1 MVGRAVKPIPPAAA
15 DTPAPFDIAHAGALQ
30 AAYRGEASEH
40 QQRLAM
46 DWIIKQ
52 AAQIGGQSYR
62 AGDSHATAFIEG
74 RRFVGAQ
81 ILSLIGLD
89 LQQLKKATPNGN

>member
-1 MVGRAVKPIPPAAA
+1 MVTRAIKPLLPSAA
-15 DTPAPFDIAHAGALQ
+15 DAPAGFNIAAVAALK
-30 AAYRGEASEH
+30 AVYGGIASDH
-40 QQRLAM
+40 QQKLAM

-62 AGDSHATAFIEG
+62 AGDSHATAFLEG

-81 ILSLIGLD
+81 ILSLIGMD
-89 LQQLKKATPNGN
+89 INALKDDT

>member
-1 MVGRAVKPIPPAAA
+1 MSRAIKPLPPVPVDYPVPPTIAAV
-15 DTPAPFDIAHAGALQ
+15 GALQ
-30 AAYRGEASEH
+30 AVYRGTASEH
-40 QQRLAM
+40 QQKLAM

-62 AGDSHATAFIEG
+62 AGDSHATAFLEG

-81 ILSLIGLD
+81 ILSLIGMD
-89 LQQLKKATPNGN
+89 INALKDDT